1 MTSQNSPEP
10 ITSRGEIREGAAAGE
25 RPAGRARLWADDA
38 EKHRQYRARRRER
51 ERLIEEL
58 LQAVRNADFEDR
70 ALQKQISGGDDV
82 EILRV
87 LIEYYRARYW
97 MLQYRQPNERS
108 R

>member
-1 MTSQNSPEP
+1 VTRQNSREP
-10 ITSRGEIREGAAAGE
+10 IASRDEIPGGVVAGG
-25 RPAGRARLWADDA
+25 RQAGRVRVWADDA

-58 LQAVRNADFEDR
+58 LHAVRNADYEDR
-70 ALQKQISGGDDV
+70 ALQKRIYEGDDA
-82 EILRV
+82 EILRA

-97 MLQYRQPNERS
+97 MLQYRQPSEGS

>member
-1 MTSQNSPEP
+1 VTSQNRREP
-10 ITSRGEIREGAAAGE
+10 ITSRDEIRGEAAAGE
-25 RPAGRARLWADDA
+25 RSAGRARLWADDA

-58 LQAVRNADFEDR
+58 LHAVRNADFEDP
-70 ALQKQISGGDDV
+70 ALQKRISGGDDAD
-82 EILRV
+82 ILRA
-87 LIEYYRARYW
+87 LIEHYRARYW